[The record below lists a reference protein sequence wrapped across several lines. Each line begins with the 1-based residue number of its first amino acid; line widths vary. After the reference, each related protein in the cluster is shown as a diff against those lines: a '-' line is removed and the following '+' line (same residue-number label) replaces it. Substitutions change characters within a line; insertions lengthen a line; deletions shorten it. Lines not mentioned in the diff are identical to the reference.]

1 MPSSRASSPA
11 RDVSYLSCIGSRVL
25 YHWRHHRLEGLL
37 EHRDPGVGSL
47 PRFCPPAVNTGSLG
61 LFHFVIGSFGIGML
75 RWYSV
80 LLLLGRV

>member
-37 EHRDPGVGSL
+37 EHRDPGVGVTSQVL
-47 PRFCPPAVNTGSLG
+47 PSCR
-61 LFHFVIGSFGIGML
+61 
-75 RWYSV
+75 
-80 LLLLGRV
+80 